1 MRLLFIQISQV
12 LSALKRRGR
21 RFYEVCRQLLAG
33 TGLVTPAGVSRIFT
47 ILILVIF
54 SHLHAEEPLQEMPWA
69 QLSDRSL
76 AALGLRALTVRAADW
91 HHAETANFIYHY
103 YQSAAVAPV
112 SVEAEFYYRVIA
124 TELGKDTA
132 KWERKAHIFI
142 FDAQE
147 DWKQFQQNGGLDPW
161 TGGIHSGNEL
171 FLLRDARLRWKGDTL
186 GHEITHLVL
195 HRFFGS
201 GIPLWLNEGFAE
213 YSASRCYAAF
223 LRARNYTAKPTA
235 HRLPDG
241 MFTPLAELT
250 SAVIYPQDGERVSAF
265 YAESEKLVRFLSAAD
280 KPAFQTFLE
289 EMSHGAKFDTA
300 ISRCYRLKW
309 LTTETLE
316 KEFRTYATQPFVPA
330 TP

>member
-1 MRLLFIQISQV
+1 MSAPALAGERLV
-12 LSALKRRGR
+12 
-21 RFYEVCRQLLAG
+21 AG
-33 TGLVTPAGVSRIFT
+33 TGIVTLVEVFRILA
-47 ILILVIF
+47 ILILVSF
-54 SHLHAEEPLQEMPWA
+54 SHLHAEEPLQETAWE
-69 QLSDRSL
+69 QLSDCSP
-76 AALGLRALTVRAADW
+76 AALGLRALAVRAADW

-124 TELGKDTA
+124 QELGKDTA
-132 KWERKAHIFI
+132 KWERKAHIFV

-147 DWKQFQQNGGLDPW
+147 DWKQFQANGGLDPW

-223 LRARNYTAKPTA
+223 MRARNYTAKPTA
-235 HRLPDG
+235 RRLPDG
-241 MFTPLAELT
+241 MFSPLAELT
-250 SAVIYPQDGERVSAF
+250 SAVIYPQDGEKVAAF
-265 YAESEKLVRFLSAAD
+265 YTESEKLVRFLSAAD
-280 KPAFQTFLE
+280 KPAFQAFLE

-300 ISRCYRLKW
+300 LSRCYRLKW

-316 KEFRTYATQPFVPA
+316 REFRAYATQLFVPA

>member
-1 MRLLFIQISQV
+1 MF
-12 LSALKRRGR
+12 
-21 RFYEVCRQLLAG
+21 
-33 TGLVTPAGVSRIFT
+33 RIFA
-47 ILILVIF
+47 ILIVASF
-54 SHLHAEEPLQEMPWA
+54 SLLRAEEPFKETPWA

-76 AALGLRALTVRAADW
+76 TPLGLRALTVRAADW
-91 HHAETANFIYHY
+91 HHAETPNFIYHY
-103 YQSAAVAPV
+103 YQSSAASPV

-124 TELGKDTA
+124 LELGKNTA

-147 DWKQFQQNGGLDPW
+147 DWKQFQQAGGLDPW
-161 TGGIHSGNEL
+161 TGGIHAANEL
-171 FLLRDARLRWKGDTL
+171 LLLRDARLRWKGDTL

-213 YSASRCYAAF
+213 YAASRCYAAF

-241 MFTPLAELT
+241 MFSPLAELT
-250 SAVIYPQDGERVSAF
+250 SAVTYPQDGEKVAAF

-280 KPAFQTFLE
+280 KPAFQAFLE
-289 EMSHGAKFDTA
+289 DMSHGAKFDTA

-309 LTTETLE
+309 LNIEALE
-316 KEFRTYATQPFVPA
+316 KEFRAYATQPFVPA